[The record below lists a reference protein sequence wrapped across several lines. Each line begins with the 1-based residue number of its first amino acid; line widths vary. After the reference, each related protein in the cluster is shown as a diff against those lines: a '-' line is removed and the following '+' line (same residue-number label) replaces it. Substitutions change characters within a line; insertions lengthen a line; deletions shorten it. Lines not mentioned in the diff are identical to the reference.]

1 MLFDPHAP
9 IRFHI
14 GAELKAKYKLLPS
27 NSISG
32 SFKQPLAGTMD
43 DVKRGPK
50 IGLPNVDLILCIII
64 EILVLAFILIIL
76 PLINI

>member
-9 IRFHI
+9 IRFHV

-32 SFKQPLAGTMD
+32 SFKQPLAGTLD
-43 DVKRGPK
+43 DVKEVQRK
-50 IGLPNVDLILCIII
+50 VYQMLDLILCTII
-64 EILVLAFILIIL
+64 EILVLALY
-76 PLINI
+76 